1 MLIILLLEKWRQ
13 AMSWTSLARQL
24 RLVVELLDNRRPCL
38 KKNVVNIEK
47 KHSSLSSDLHI
58 HIYTHMYTFLL
69 HVFHM
74 NTFTSITGK
83 KVKTLPH
90 FKGRH

>member
-13 AMSWTSLARQL
+13 AMSWTSLTKQL

-69 HVFHM
+69 SQVLQE
-74 NTFTSITGK
+74 K
-83 KVKTLPH
+83 KIKTLPH
-90 FKGRH
+90 FKERH